1 MAVGGLEKKAAD
13 RVSEPAAAPPPI
25 VRAYRT
31 ELDPTIEQRRLLAR
45 AAGAAR
51 WSYNWALAR
60 WREQYA
66 EHKAGTRDKA
76 PSWMSLHKELTQVKR
91 QPETDWLAEV
101 SAYVVRE
108 ALADLGDAYKSF
120 FRRLKEGKRRRAAG
134 EPQFRSRLDRAGR
147 GFRVAQPSAVDATR
161 TAVKIAGVGWV
172 KLREH
177 GYLPVGAN
185 YRGLS
190 AREVAGRWY
199 VAIQVELPP
208 TTVAPLEAGKRIGV
222 EVGVRHLAVTSSDFH
237 CGAMRDR
244 KTTVRDERRLALWSR
259 RMSRRHI
266 RGVKSRD
273 QSQGWHKALAKTK
286 TIHARIADVRRD
298 LLHQATTRI
307 VRHERAEALVVRD
320 AQVSQM
326 IGRAGKSGAEARAR
340 NAIAPMVAKVGMFEL
355 RRQLEYKQ
363 KWRGG
368 SVEVVPNDSP
378 TTRTCSGCGVVRETD
393 PGYPGWRCADCGVR
407 HDREL
412 NSARNLRDFAGGSS
426 PGGSGGRAVRRKAPK
441 GVQRPREPDTST
453 AGVSSTP
460 PAAPDGGSAV
470 SAALASL
477 GPGNRAAGEQS
488 PVGTDGGNADPTGG
502 VVSTPTLSTFAPIA
516 IERRGDAHRAKAKN
530 QGVTSPQDDPAGG
543 RSRHQG
549 KPARSTRD
557 SG

>member
-1 MAVGGLEKKAAD
+1 M
-13 RVSEPAAAPPPI
+13 I

-31 ELDPTIEQRRLLAR
+31 ELDPTVEQRRLLAR

-66 EHKAGTRDKA
+66 EHKAGTREQA

-91 QPETDWLAEV
+91 QPETAFLAEV

-120 FRRLKEGKRRRAAG
+120 FRRLKEGKRGRAAG
-134 EPQFRSRLDRAGR
+134 EPQFRSRLDPSGR
-147 GFRVAQPSAVDATR
+147 GFRVAQPSAVDAR
-161 TAVKIAGVGWV
+161 AREVKIAGVGWV

-199 VAIQVELPP
+199 VAVQVELPAAP
-208 TTVAPLEAGKRIGV
+208 VASPLEAGKRVGV

-244 KTTVRDERRLALWSR
+244 KATARDERRLALWSR
-259 RMSRRHI
+259 RMARRHV

-273 QSQGWHKALAKTK
+273 QSRGWQQALAKTK

-307 VRHERAEALVVRD
+307 VRHERAEVLVVRD
-320 AQVSQM
+320 AQVSKM
-326 IGRAGKSGAEARAR
+326 IGRAGKRGPEARAR

-368 SVEVVPNDSP
+368 TVEVVPHDSP
-378 TTRTCSGCGVVRETD
+378 TTLTCSGCGVVRETD
-393 PGYPGWRCADCGVR
+393 PGYPGWRCAACGAR

-412 NSARNLRDFAGGSS
+412 NSARNLKEFRGES
-426 PGGSGGRAVRRKAPK
+426 PGSGGRAVRRKTPQGA
-441 GVQRPREPDTST
+441 QRPEEPDHST
-453 AGVSSTP
+453 AGVSTTP
-460 PAAPDGGSAV
+460 TAGPDGGGAV

-502 VVSTPTLSTFAPIA
+502 VVSTPRPSTFAPIA
-516 IERRGDAHRAKAKN
+516 IEHRGGAHPETRAN
-530 QGVTSPQDDPAGG
+530 QGVVSPQDGPVGG
-543 RSRHQG
+543 RSQSPG
-549 KPARSTRD
+549 EPVVSTRD
-557 SG
+557 SR